1 MKTESGAKFAKPL
14 FAVSITPAATEVEKV
29 FELAKIADNS
39 AIDLVTIQ
47 DHPYLNN
54 FLDAWTLLTS
64 LATRTN
70 RVKFMTNVADIP
82 LRHPPILAKAAAT
95 LDILT
100 GGRVELGLGAGALWK
115 AIAGYGGPT
124 RTPGDAVQA
133 TEEAIQVIRAIWG
146 FDSDEKVVTFRGKFY
161 NLEEAHP
168 GPRPHHRIGIWLGA
182 MGPRMLNVLGRLGDG
197 WVAPLQSYLPTS
209 KLLDAQR
216 VIDASAVS
224 TGRSPTSIRRGRNI
238 SGIIDDEGKYGK
250 SLRGQG
256 EAVVGSVD
264 DWVEEL
270 AHYYNELRIDS
281 FIFWPAEEGK
291 EVDQVSLFAD
301 KVVPRVKQSLDR

>member
-1 MKTESGAKFAKPL
+1 MKTEPSGNFAKPL
-14 FAVSITPAATEVEKV
+14 FAISINPTATDTEKA
-29 FELAKIADNS
+29 FELARIADNS
-39 AIDLVTIQ
+39 LIDLITIQ
-47 DHPYLNN
+47 DHPYVNN

-100 GGRVELGLGAGALWK
+100 RGRVELGVGAGALWK
-115 AIAGYGGPT
+115 AIAQYGGPI
-124 RTPGDAVQA
+124 RSPGDAVQA
-133 TEEAIQVIRAIWG
+133 AEEAIQVIRAIWG
-146 FDSDEKVVTFRGKFY
+146 FDSDEKVVTFHGKFY
-161 NLEEAHP
+161 NLEGAHP
-168 GPRPHHRIGIWLGA
+168 GPRSHHRIGIWLGA

-216 VIDASAVS
+216 MIDASAVS
-224 TGRSPTSIRRGRNI
+224 AGRLPNSIRRGRNI
-238 SGIIDDEGKYGK
+238 SGIIDDEGKHGK

-256 EAVVGSVD
+256 EAVVGSVE
-264 DWVEEL
+264 DWVNEL
-270 AHYYNELRIDS
+270 VYYHTDLRIDS

-291 EVDQVSLFAD
+291 EVDQVRLFAE
-301 KVVPRVKQSLDR
+301 KVVPRVKETLDR